1 MEDEALALTSVN
13 EQNSNGTAPPVFDP
27 IQLQDYLHQLLP
39 LLLGAEADDLKRTL
53 WDLPETLEKL
63 RKFAN
68 DPQVNAIYIIKEKDE
83 KKDED
88 DQAILSTSYSYTLSQ
103 EITYYSNHVA
113 SVVMIKRISNL
124 DPTRLIQTQVQIINL
139 PGPASSESGSVAVN
153 PYEAIHSYIHLAVAP
168 YFDAYVNA
176 KGINTELTTIGKKH
190 DDSKMGIPM
199 AKKKIAEL
207 ELSLLHL
214 QQNVDIPEILLN
226 IHPVVQRAVEKCKQ
240 EGRRVSID
248 VIDPQLFK
256 ESSFLNK
263 LQADVNGW
271 IKEIQKVTKLS
282 RDPTSGTAIQE
293 INFWLSMEAALAGV
307 DDKLKSD
314 QIAKRFHATVSFI
327 ADTGLKE
334 ATEKVHKYNQLMKD
348 FPLNE
353 LLSAPDVSKVKEA
366 LMIIYGHFN
375 RKLRLSPYPIKKAL
389 ALAEAISRDLNEQL
403 LKVLGN
409 RRLMYMSYEEFEKVM
424 SGAEDVFKTWDECIK
439 EFTNV
444 ARDVTRKRTDK
455 FIPIKIIP
463 AHDKLQ
469 ERVDFVRGF
478 RKQHEQL
485 HQTILKVMTQPKK
498 VPKKIVDE
506 SEENAAAPQED
517 NDIDALEEIRLAY
530 ENVKDIDV
538 LDVSLMGTEIWMHA
552 ENAYNERVSR
562 VENKIIS
569 SLRDRLGTCKNASEM
584 FRVFSKFN
592 ALFVRPKIRGAI
604 QEYQTLLLESVK
616 DDIAKLQEKFTVQY
630 HNSQAN
636 HMAQLRDLPSISGAM
651 IWARQIE
658 RQLQTY
664 MKRVEDVLGKGW
676 ESQKDAWKTDISN
689 RRDLNVNGRLF
700 EITKNRTQNTLQ
712 LGVNFD
718 PQIIT
723 LFKEVRNLLWL
734 DHQVPHNISGLAKVA
749 KRVYP
754 FAVSLME
761 TVRTY
766 AQTIQKA
773 REHPEII
780 MLVASYRNDVQAQ
793 ITKGINYEWRYFV
806 ETYDHHYHPNMH
818 MTGSLDSP
826 ENQHV
831 TFVRDFANQVSI
843 FQDKVD
849 ALISGYEDISR
860 YIDDLKTCLYKKAK
874 LQGNLDKIQ
883 KLIDRLNLES
893 YSNLKSWVSELD
905 KRIEAVLAQRLEKA
919 IIAWTNEF
927 TVAGDDSGNRDSTSR
942 EAVSISGKVVKRAR
956 RHTSKNESGI
966 DGERPL
972 ASRSAE
978 KPELEISVH
987 EVLILNR
994 VIYLDP
1000 PVEEARSNWFNQLHE
1015 WLAIVCNLPR
1025 IQSSRYEI
1033 YVQVKGSI
1041 SEKTYSN
1048 LLSQIPEATL
1058 KKAYEVIEEKLK
1070 EMGEYVNI
1078 WFQFQS
1084 LWDLEDDFVSTYLGD
1099 DLEKWQ
1105 QILTEIQNSRS
1116 TFDNAETSCS
1126 FGPIVV
1132 KYEQA
1137 QNRVNEKYERWQ
1149 RDVLSKF
1156 GNKLGDVMRQFNAD
1170 ILHARTNLE
1179 NQTIDNNGTGDA
1191 VILITFIQ
1199 DLKRKIAKWG
1209 QDVELFR
1216 KGQKTLIKQ
1225 RYQFPSDWLYA
1236 DQIDGEWSAFNEIF
1250 SRKDSAIQEQIAGL
1264 QEKIIKE
1271 DEIVEAKIKETDA
1284 EWDKNKP
1291 IQGDI
1296 KPDMA
1301 INTLKVYSVRIKN
1314 LKEEYDRVC
1323 RAKEALDMALST
1335 DSKLDTILEELEDLK
1350 SVWEAL
1356 ADIWQK
1362 LGVLKEKPWATTSPR
1377 KIRQD
1382 LDKLLAE
1389 TKDLPNRVRT
1399 YAAFDFTQNALKDYI
1414 KVNPVLSE
1422 LKSEALQ
1429 DRHWKQLFK
1438 TLRIEKSYIFSEMT
1452 IGNVWDF
1459 DLRKNEL
1466 AIKEIVAQASG
1477 EMALEEFLKQVK
1489 ETWSTYILELVNY
1502 QNKCRLIKGWDDIFT
1517 KCGEHLNSLTAMKVS
1532 PHYKA
1537 FEQEASV
1544 WEDKLNKIHVLFD
1557 VWIDVQRQWVYLE
1570 GIFSNSAD
1578 IKHLLPVETQRFHS
1592 IDTEFLTVMK
1602 KVYKSPY
1609 VVDVLNISNV
1619 QKSLERLADLLS
1631 KIQKALGEYLERER
1645 SSFPRFYFVGDED
1658 LLEIIG
1664 NSKDVLRIQKHFKK
1678 MFAGISNILLNE
1690 DNTIITGMASREGE
1704 EVIFKHP
1711 ISLKEHPKINDWLT
1725 LIEKEMKVSLA
1736 EWLTE
1741 SFNEL
1746 AVFYLAD
1753 DLDTPLF
1760 LSWIEKYPTQLVVV
1774 ASQIIWT
1781 QSVEKALT
1789 TMEQTDRNDIAP
1801 LNNALNCCL
1810 RALDLLAD
1818 TVLQDLPTT
1827 QRKKC
1832 EHLVT
1837 EIVHQRDL
1845 LRQLIKSKTSSPKD
1859 FEWLYQMR
1867 FYFNSSL
1874 EDPLVRLTIRM
1885 ANAQFYYGYE
1895 YLGIPD
1901 RLVQTPLTDRCYLT
1915 LTQALEGRLGGRTGK
1930 CWGKGTKFIMYDGS
1944 EKAVEEIVV
1953 GDKLMGDDSTA
1964 RNVHSITR
1972 GIGQMYKIIPNE
1984 HSSPAEP
1991 FTCNDEHIL
2000 VLAIS
2005 EKPKIQHFINNSTE
2019 KSPCYKVKWYS
2030 HDPISNSI
2038 KLNCKTFTYQSN
2050 NTIDEEIKQKQAQT
2064 FCSKVPDLTCNN
2076 FKWEISVKQFLS
2088 YKKSIQNVCRM
2099 YKPSEVHF
2107 SAFKGQFKKV
2117 LDNVLGFDSTDDQIK
2132 SFSWLI
2138 GAWIAGGFKKSIL
2151 TNKSAKI
2158 VKNQMTE
2165 KLEGCGKLL
2174 GLSLRFY
2181 KFNKNND
2188 EIIKIEYKTLKNEN
2202 DEYSQLHNKFT
2213 NLLSRLEI
2221 LDGNNVPNFMM
2232 MEDIETVRLPL
2243 LGGLLDAGGYFVEG
2257 REYSFELEQ
2266 RNIAERVARI
2276 ANLSGFRVN
2285 NFNTITKIGNKSRN
2299 PFGEIKSN
2307 NKAKAE
2313 CFSLFI
2319 TGGNINDI
2327 PTIVKN
2333 KSVQNLVNDP
2343 SDYTWKFN
2351 VETLQHDDYYGFT
2364 VDGNPLGVQLG
2375 RFVLVFCCD
2384 ENFDFQAMGRIFV
2397 GLCQVGAWGCFDE
2410 FNRLE
2415 ERILSA
2421 VSQQVQTIQL
2431 GLKAIMDNPK
2441 AEVEI
2446 VGKSLTV
2453 NANTGI
2459 FITMNPGYAG
2469 RSNLPDNLKKL
2480 FRSIAMTKP
2489 DRELIAQV
2497 MLYSQ
2502 GFRTAEILA
2511 SKVVPLFNL
2520 CAEQLSP
2527 QAHYDFGLRALKSV
2541 LVSAGNMKRERLQH
2555 LRAAIQA
2562 GEKDDTEYTKIS
2574 EPIPEQEIMI
2584 QSVRETIV
2592 PKLVAD
2598 DIPLLTSLMTDVFP
2612 GVEYVPVDLEKLTE
2626 EIKKVCKEK
2635 RLFDGEMWMEKTL
2648 QLYQIQNIHHGLMM
2662 VGPSGSGKTMAWK
2675 VLLEALE
2682 RVQGV
2687 EGVPYVI
2694 DPKAVSKDDLYGTLD
2709 PTTREWTDG
2718 LFTHILRKIID
2729 NVRGESA
2736 KRHWIIFD
2744 GDVDPEWVENLNSV
2758 LDDNRLLTLPNGE
2771 RLGLPHNVRIMFE
2784 VENLKYAT
2792 LATVSRC
2799 GMVWFSEE
2807 VVTLELLYNN
2817 YLETLRSVSLDENEE
2832 EDSVANAHRNESEE
2846 ESSPHMNT
2854 QRAIATILSKHMTD
2868 NGLVTKALEHA
2879 EKLTHIM
2886 DFTKARVL
2894 STLFSL
2900 LNKTVRNVIE
2910 YNVQHPDFPM
2920 GAEHM
2925 EGYVIKRLVLGVIW
2939 SFSGDAKLDLR
2950 ANLGDYI
2957 RGITTVD
2964 LPPAQPGSSIIDYD
2978 VQISNGEWVPWAGKV
2993 PTIEIETHKVSSADI
3008 VIPTVDTVRHEEV
3021 LYSWLSEHKPLLL
3034 CGPPGS
3040 GKTMTLFSALRKL
3053 PDMEVVG
3060 LNFSSA
3066 TTPELVLKT
3075 FEQYC
3080 EYKKTPNGIILAPVA
3095 IGRWIVVFCDEINLP
3110 ATDNYGTQRV
3120 ISFLRQLFEYGGYW
3134 RASDKSWVK
3143 LERIQFVGACNPPT
3157 DPGRVPLT
3165 HRFLRHS
3172 PLVMVDYP
3180 GQISLNQIYG
3190 TFSRAMLKVVPAL
3203 RAYAENLTAAMV
3215 DFFLMSQKRF
3225 TPDIQAHYIYSPRE
3239 LTRWMRGIYEAIK
3252 PMETLTVE
3260 GLIRI
3265 WAHEA
3270 LRLFQDRLVGE
3281 DERKWTDD
3289 NIDAIAMKHF
3299 PNLNQEEALTRPILY
3314 SNWLSKFYIPVQR
3327 DDLRDY
3333 VKARLKV
3340 FYEEELDVPLVLFND
3355 VLDHVLRIDRVF
3367 RQMQGHLLLIGV
3379 SGSGKTTLS
3388 RFVAWMNGLSV
3399 FQIKAHNKY
3408 TGDDF
3413 DEDLR
3418 TVLRRCGCKAEKIC
3432 FIMDESNVLDSG
3444 FLERMNT
3451 LLANAEVPGL
3461 FEGDEFNTLM
3471 TSCKE
3476 GAQKEGLMLDSNEEL
3491 YKWFTQQVMKNL
3503 HVVFTMNP
3511 PEGGLASRAATSPAL
3526 FNRCVL
3532 DWFGDWSDQAFFQVG
3547 IEFTQS
3553 LDLDLPSYSPPS
3565 NFPVVYRALSSS
3577 PIHRHAL
3584 VNAFVYVHQSLYE
3597 INAKLSKRQ
3606 GKYNYVTPRHYLD
3619 FINQYVRLFNE
3630 KREDLEEQ
3638 QRHLNIGLEKL
3649 RDTVIKVEELKKS
3662 LSIKEKELERKDKEA
3677 NEKLNKMVKDKEIAE
3692 VNEKESR
3699 QLQKV
3704 VEIQNKEIEERRAVV
3719 LRDIANAQPAV
3730 EEAKKSVQGIKKQQ
3744 LTEVRSMANPPE
3756 AVKLAMTSVCTIL
3769 GFKIDTWKGV
3779 QGVIR
3784 RDDFITSIVNFDTD
3798 KNMTK
3803 SLRETMRNDYLS
3815 KPQYNYETVNRASKA
3830 CGPLVKWVE
3839 AQVNYSTILD
3849 SVGPLRKEVDDL
3861 EQKLQELKAKLE
3873 ALDQT
3878 IKDTVKQIAV
3888 YKEEYTVLMTERGEI
3903 KNEMIQVKNK
3913 VDRSLKLLDS
3923 LSSEKGR
3930 WESGSQT
3937 FETQM
3942 GTIVGDVLL
3951 SAGFL
3956 AYGGYFDQQYREI
3969 LLNKWTNHL
3978 VSANIQFKP
3987 DISLTEYLSSA
3998 DDRLS
4003 WQENSLPADDLCTEN
4018 AIMLKRFNRYPLIID
4033 PSGQASAFLMN
4044 EFKDKKITITSFLDD
4059 SFIKNLE
4066 SALRFGNPLLI
4077 QDVEHLD
4084 PILNAVLNKE
4094 LRRTG
4099 GRVLIR
4105 LGGQDIDFSPS
4116 FTLFLSTRDPSINFP
4131 PDVCSRVT
4139 FVNFTVTRGSLQSQ
4153 CLNHVLKVERPDT
4166 DKKRT
4171 DVIKLQGE
4179 FRLKLR
4185 HLEKSLLQALNESKG
4200 NILDDNKVLDTLET
4214 LKKEAA
4220 EITSKV
4226 EETEGVMQE
4235 VEQVTAEYTPL
4246 AQACSYVF
4254 FVMEQMN
4261 LLHHFY
4267 QFSLEYF
4274 NEIFQFI
4281 LRENPNLK
4289 DVTDNSE
4296 RLRILMKDLFN
4307 VTFYRVSRALLHED
4321 YVTFAILLAQVKLR
4335 NESNQLDE
4343 TEYDFLL
4350 SGGDVV
4356 PGSKASAREL
4366 GLPEGL
4372 FDSDQ
4377 LCRIKEFA
4385 TLKCF
4390 SGLTKHIANN
4400 EEEWQEFFDA
4410 DAAEKHIPVC
4420 WDSSLPPIAFDP
4432 GFIGQAELNL
4442 KEMVLD
4448 EIQPST
4454 PISLCSVPGYDA
4466 SYRVDNLVAELNIK
4480 CKSVAM
4486 GSQEGFTLADQA
4498 IAASVKNGEW
4508 VLLKNVHLAPSW
4520 LGHLEKKLHSM
4531 KPNRNFRLFLT
4542 METNPK
4548 VPVNLL
4554 RLSRVL
4560 MFEPP
4565 PGIKANLHESL
4576 KSIPV
4581 SRISKGPTER
4591 VRLYFL
4597 LSWLHAIVQERL
4609 RYVPLGWTKIYEF
4622 NDSDQDFAFNTID
4635 AWLDSVA
4642 QGRANIAPEKIP
4654 WDAIRIL
4661 ISIVAYGG
4669 RIDNE
4674 FDKRLLENFVN
4685 NLFTPT
4691 SYDLDF
4697 PLVISEEDNKL
4708 VIPEGS
4714 KIDQFMEWV
4723 NKLPD
4728 REPPVW
4734 LGLQSNAERV
4744 LATTQANAMLVK
4756 ICKMK
4761 SLSDDDEVAYTQESS
4776 SQSSAASLQPAWMR
4790 ALFTTVDNW
4799 LKSLPEKLKPMNRT
4813 AESIKNPLFR
4823 FFDRENQIGRSL
4835 LKKIR
4840 QDLDDIKLVCEGE
4853 LKQTNHLRMLLN
4865 CLTKGMIPD
4874 HWKKYKVPRSVSL
4887 NHWIADFKSRLQQL
4901 EEITK
4906 ESDYASLE
4914 VWLGGLFMPEAY
4926 ITATRQAVAQKHKW
4940 SLEELRLEF
4949 DLNTAGSPDS
4959 FTVSGAQYQNKQIQ
4973 IVANPMIKLELSQIR
4988 WVLKTEVAETNENT
5002 VNLPV
5007 YLNEDRSDLLFA
5019 VNVDAKPSE
5028 KKMIAQRGIA

>member
-1 MEDEALALTSVN
+1 MEDDSVATVG
-13 EQNSNGTAPPVFDP
+13 EVSQNPTGPAITPPTFEP
-27 IQLQDYLHQLLP
+27 ILLQDYLNKLLP
-39 LLLGAEADDLKRTL
+39 IVLGAEEQDLKTSL
-53 WDLPETLEKL
+53 WNVSETIEKL
-63 RKFAN
+63 RKYAN
-68 DPQVNAIYIIKEKDE
+68 DPQINVIYVIKEKEE
-83 KKDED
+83 KKDE
-88 DQAILSTSYSYTLSQ
+88 
-103 EITYYSNHVA
+103 V
-113 SVVMIKRISNL
+113 
-124 DPTRLIQTQVQIINL
+124 
-139 PGPASSESGSVAVN
+139 GVN
-153 PYEAIHSYIHLAVAP
+153 PYEALHSCIHLAVAP
-168 YFDAYVNA
+168 YFDAFISAKGVNA
-176 KGINTELTTIGKKH
+176 EANATSKKH

-214 QQNVDIPEILLN
+214 QQNVDIPDISLN
-226 IHPVVQRAVEKCKQ
+226 IHPIVQRACKQ
-240 EGRRVSID
+240 EAKRVTVD
-248 VIDPQLFK
+248 VIDPQLLSD
-256 ESSFLNK
+256 SSFLNK

-282 RDPTSGTAIQE
+282 RDPASGTAIQE
-293 INFWLSMEAALAGV
+293 INFWLSMETALAGV
-307 DDKLKSD
+307 DEQLKSD
-314 QIAKRFHATVSFI
+314 QISLTLDILRTAKRFHATVSFI

-334 ATEKVHKYNQLMKD
+334 ATEKVYKYNQLMKD

-353 LLSAPDVSKVKEA
+353 LLSATDIIKVKDA
-366 LMIIYGHFN
+366 LMIIFNHFN
-375 RKLRLSPYPIKKAL
+375 KKLRLSPYPIKKAL
-389 ALAEAISRDLNEQL
+389 ALVEAISRDLNEQL

-409 RRLMYMSYEEFEKVM
+409 RRLMYMGYEDFEKVM
-424 SGAEDVFKTWDECIK
+424 SGAEEVFKTWEECIK

-444 ARDVTRKRTDK
+444 ARDVTRKRSDK
-455 FIPIKIIP
+455 FIPIKINP

-469 ERVDFVRGF
+469 ERVNFVRGF

-485 HQTILKVMTQPKK
+485 HQTILKVMAQPKNTA
-498 VPKKIVDE
+498 KILVE
-506 SEENAAAPQED
+506 GEEEAASHLNDD
-517 NDIDALEEIRLAY
+517 NNIDALEEVRLAY
-530 ENVKDIDV
+530 ESVKDIDV
-538 LDVSLMGTEIWMHA
+538 LDVSLEGTEIWMHA

-562 VENKIIS
+562 VENQIIA
-569 SLRDRLGTCKNASEM
+569 SLRDRLGTCKNANEM

-616 DDIAKLQEKFTVQY
+616 DDIAKLQVKFTEQY
-630 HNSQAN
+630 RNSQAN

-651 IWARQIE
+651 IWARQID

-676 ESQKDAWKTDISN
+676 ELQKDGEQLQKKSNNFKKKLDTRPIFEAWQADISN
-689 RRDLNVNGRLF
+689 RRDLNISGRLF
-700 EITKNRTQNTLQ
+700 EITKNRAQGQLQ

-734 DHQVPHNISGLAKVA
+734 DHQVPHNISSLAKVA

-766 AQTIQKA
+766 AQTVQKA
-773 REHPEII
+773 KEHPEII

-793 ITKGINYEWRYFV
+793 ITKGINHEWLYFV
-806 ETYDHHYHPNMH
+806 ETYDRHFHPNI
-818 MTGSLDSP
+818 GSMDSH

-831 TFVRDFANQVSI
+831 TFVREFAKQVSI

-849 ALISGYEDISR
+849 ALITTYEDISR
-860 YIDDLKTCLYKKAK
+860 YIDELKTCPYKKNK
-874 LQGNLDKIQ
+874 FQGNLDKIQ
-883 KLIDRLNLES
+883 KLVDRLNLES

-905 KRIEAVLAQRLEKA
+905 QRIETVLAQRLENA
-919 IIAWTNEF
+919 ITAWTNEF
-927 TVAGDDSGNRDSTSR
+927 MIAGDDSPNARESTGR
-942 EAVSISGKVVKRAR
+942 EVVSISGKIVKKAKRRA
-956 RHTSKNESGI
+956 TKSDSI
-966 DGERPL
+966 DGEKTLPTKL
-972 ASRSAE
+972 IE
-978 KPELEISVH
+978 KPDLEISVH
-987 EVLILNR
+987 EVRIRNQ

-1000 PVEEARSNWFNQLHE
+1000 PVEEARANWYNQLHE

-1033 YVQVKGSI
+1033 YLQVNGSAPNET
-1041 SEKTYSN
+1041 SYSD
-1048 LLSQIPEATL
+1048 LLTQIPEAAL
-1058 KKAYEVIEEKLK
+1058 KKAYDVVEEKLK
-1070 EMGEYVNI
+1070 EMNEYVNI

-1084 LWDLEDDFVSTYLGD
+1084 LWDLEDNQVYSYLGD

-1105 QILTEIQNSRS
+1105 KILTEIQNSRS
-1116 TFDNAETSCS
+1116 TFDNPETSCS

-1149 RDVLSKF
+1149 RDVLNKF
-1156 GNKLGDVMRQFNAD
+1156 STKLGEFMRDFNAS
-1170 ILHARTNLE
+1170 ISHARSDLE
-1179 NQTIDNNGTGDA
+1179 NQRMESNGTGEA
-1191 VILITFIQ
+1191 VNLITFVQ
-1199 DLKRKIAKWG
+1199 DLKRKVTKWD
-1209 QDVELFR
+1209 QDVDLFR
-1216 KGQKTLIKQ
+1216 KGQKTLIRQ
-1225 RYQFPSDWLYA
+1225 RYQFPSDWLYVE
-1236 DQIDGEWSAFNEIF
+1236 QIEGEWSAFNEILT
-1250 SRKDSAIQEQIAGL
+1250 RKNSAIQEQIDGL
-1264 QEKIIKE
+1264 REKVVKEDKIIE
-1271 DEIVEAKIKETDA
+1271 TKIKEIDV
-1284 EWDKNKP
+1284 EWNNSKP

-1296 KPDMA
+1296 KPDVA
-1301 INTLKVYSVRIKN
+1301 INLLRVFTTRVTKLN
-1314 LKEEYDRVC
+1314 EEYGMVC
-1323 RAKEALDMALST
+1323 RAKEALDMALSPE
-1335 DSKLDTILEELEDLK
+1335 DKLDNILEELEDLK
-1350 SVWEAL
+1350 TVWEAL
-1356 ADIWQK
+1356 ANIWQK
-1362 LGVLKEKPWATTSPR
+1362 INVLREKLWTSISPR
-1377 KIRQD
+1377 KIRQE
-1382 LDKLLAE
+1382 LDHFIAE
-1389 TKDLPNRVRT
+1389 TKDLPSRVRT
-1399 YAAFDFTQNALKDYI
+1399 YAAFDFTQDTLKEYI
-1414 KVNPVLSE
+1414 KVNPILSE
-1422 LKSEALQ
+1422 LKSEALK

-1438 TLRIEKSYIFSEMT
+1438 ALRVEKHFLLPEMT
-1452 IGNVWDF
+1452 VGNVWEL
-1459 DLRKNEL
+1459 DLKKNDQI
-1466 AIKEIVAQASG
+1466 IKDIVTQASG
-1477 EMALEEFLKQVK
+1477 ELALEEFLKQVK
-1489 ETWSTYILELVNY
+1489 ETWTSYILELVNY
-1502 QNKCRLIKGWDDIFT
+1502 QNKCRLIKGWDDLFT
-1517 KCGEHLNSLTAMKVS
+1517 KCGEHLNSLTAMKMS
-1532 PHYKA
+1532 PYYKT
-1537 FEQEASV
+1537 FEEEAAG
-1544 WEDKLNKIHVLFD
+1544 WEDKLNRIHLLFD

-1570 GIFSNSAD
+1570 GIFSGSAD
-1578 IKHLLPVETQRFHS
+1578 IKHLLPVESQRFQN

-1609 VVDVLNISNV
+1609 IVDVLNIQNV

-1690 DNTIITGMASREGE
+1690 DNTIITGMASRENE
-1704 EVIFKHP
+1704 KVMFKHP
-1711 ISLKEHPKINDWLT
+1711 ISLKENPKINDWLT
-1725 LIEKEMKVSLA
+1725 LIEKEMRVSLA

-1741 SFNEL
+1741 AFSKLGE
-1746 AVFYLAD
+1746 FYLAD
-1753 DLDTPLF
+1753 QLDTPIF
-1760 LSWIEKYPTQLVVV
+1760 LQWIDKYPTQLVVV

-1789 TMEQTDRNDIAP
+1789 TMEQTDRNDSTP
-1801 LNNALNCCL
+1801 LNNSLQLCL
-1810 RALDLLAD
+1810 RALDVLAD
-1818 TVLQDLPTT
+1818 TVLQELPQT

-1845 LRQLIKSKTSSPKD
+1845 IRQLIKNKTSSAKD

-1874 EDPLVRLTIRM
+1874 EDSLSRLTIKM
-1885 ANAQFYYGYE
+1885 ANAQFHYGYE
-1895 YLGIPD
+1895 YLGVPD

-1915 LTQALEGRLGGRTGK
+1915 LTQALEGRLGGSTGK
-1930 CWGKGTKFIMYDGS
+1930 CWGKGTKFLMYNGT

-1972 GIGQMYKIIPNE
+1972 GVGQMYKIVPNKK
-1984 HSSPAEP
+1984 SPAEP

-2000 VLAIS
+2000 VLVIS
-2005 EKPKIQHFINNSTE
+2005 EKPNVRHENSANG
-2019 KSPCYKVKWYS
+2019 PCYKIRWYS
-2030 HDPISNSI
+2030 HDPTTNCI
-2038 KLNCKTFTYQSN
+2038 KLNQKTFKYELDNS
-2050 NTIDEEIKQKQAQT
+2050 IDKKIKQNQA
-2064 FCSKVPDLTCNN
+2064 FSYCSQVPDLTNGE
-2076 FKWEISVKQFLS
+2076 FKWEVSIKEFLNH
-2088 YKKSIQNVCRM
+2088 KKSIQKACRM

-2107 SAFKGQFKKV
+2107 STLNGNFKKV
-2117 LDNVLGFDSTDDQIK
+2117 LDDVIGFDSTDEQVK
-2132 SFSWLI
+2132 SFAWLI
-2138 GAWIAGGFKKSIL
+2138 GAWIAGGFEKSVS
-2151 TNKSAKI
+2151 TSAKI
-2158 VKNQMTE
+2158 VKNDMTNKLEECGKFLGLKLEFYRYNNELYGGAIKIYNKFLNDQSCFE
-2165 KLEGCGKLL
+2165 KLLRKLNIL
-2174 GLSLRFY
+2174 
-2181 KFNKNND
+2181 NK
-2188 EIIKIEYKTLKNEN
+2188 KNIPTEMIM
-2202 DEYSQLHNKFT
+2202 D
-2213 NLLSRLEI
+2213 
-2221 LDGNNVPNFMM
+2221 
-2232 MEDIETVRLPL
+2232 DIETVRLPL
-2243 LGGLLDAGGYFVEG
+2243 LGGLLDTSSYYVEG
-2257 REYSFELEQ
+2257 REFLFDKE
-2266 RNIAERVARI
+2266 RRHIAESVARI
-2276 ANLSGFRVN
+2276 ANLSGFCVN
-2285 NFNTITKIGNKSRN
+2285 NLNL
-2299 PFGEIKSN
+2299 IKDERSPLCELKN
-2307 NKAKAE
+2307 NNMTNDNDIN
-2313 CFSLFI
+2313 LFI
-2319 TGGNINDI
+2319 NGGDMKKIPSIIINNNNQCKLQILD
-2327 PTIVKN
+2327 N
-2333 KSVQNLVNDP
+2333 SSVG
-2343 SDYTWKFN
+2343 DYAWEFMI
-2351 VETLQHDDYYGFT
+2351 ETLENDSYYGFT
-2364 VDGNPLGVQLG
+2364 VDGNRRMLLRDLTVTHNTESVKALGVQLG

-2431 GLKAIMDNPK
+2431 GLKAIVDNPS

-2446 VGKSLTV
+2446 VGKNLRV
-2453 NANTGI
+2453 NSNTGI

-2541 LVSAGNMKRERLQH
+2541 LVSAGNLKRERLQT
-2555 LRAAIQA
+2555 LRGLIKS
-2562 GEKDDTEYTKIS
+2562 GEKDSSENIKIS
-2574 EPIPEQEIMI
+2574 EPIPEQEILI

-2598 DIPLLTSLMTDVFP
+2598 DIPLLTRYAID
-2612 GVEYVPVDLEKLTE
+2612 YVPVDLEKLTA
-2626 EIKKVCKEK
+2626 EIKNVCEEK
-2635 RLFDGEMWMEKTL
+2635 RLLDGQMWMEKVL

-2662 VGPSGSGKTMAWK
+2662 VGPSGSGKSLAWK
-2675 VLLEALE
+2675 VLLEALG
-2682 RVQGV
+2682 RVEGV
-2687 EGVPYVI
+2687 EGISYVI
-2694 DPKAVSKDDLYGTLD
+2694 DPKAVSKDALYGNLD
-2709 PTTREWTDG
+2709 HTTREWTDG

-2729 NVRGESA
+2729 NVRGEKV

-2771 RLGLPHNVRIMFE
+2771 RLGLPGNVRIMFE

-2807 VVTLELLYNN
+2807 IVTLKMIYSN
-2817 YLETLRSVSLDENEE
+2817 YLETLKNMPMDDNEE
-2832 EDSVANAHRNESEE
+2832 DGITTIRRSDSAEE
-2846 ESSPHMNT
+2846 NNSPHMGT
-2854 QRAIATILSKHMTD
+2854 QRAIAAILSKHLTD
-2868 NGLVTKALEHA
+2868 DGLVTKALEYA
-2879 EKLTHIM
+2879 EKLEHIM
-2886 DFTKARVL
+2886 DFTRMRVL
-2894 STLFSL
+2894 TTLFSL

-2920 GAEHM
+2920 TADHM
-2925 EGYVIKRLVLGVIW
+2925 ENYVVKRLILGIIW
-2939 SFSGDAKLDLR
+2939 SFSGDAKLELR
-2950 ANLGDYI
+2950 SKFGDYI
-2957 RGITTVD
+2957 RGIATID
-2964 LPPAQPGSSIIDYD
+2964 LPPLQNGFSIIDYD
-2978 VQISNGEWVPWAGKV
+2978 VQINNGEWVSWTGKV
-2993 PTIEIETHKVSSADI
+2993 PTIEIETHKVAEADI
-3008 VIPTVDTVRHEEV
+3008 VIPTIDTVRHEEV
-3021 LYSWLSEHKPLLL
+3021 LYSWLSEHKPLML

-3066 TTPELVLKT
+3066 TTPELILKT

-3080 EYKKTPNGIILAPVA
+3080 EYRKTLNGVILSPVS

-3110 ATDNYGTQRV
+3110 ATDKYGTQRV
-3120 ISFLRQLFEYGGYW
+3120 ISFLRQLVECGGYW
-3134 RASDKSWVK
+3134 RTSDKSWVR

-3165 HRFLRHS
+3165 HRFLRHA
-3172 PLVMVDYP
+3172 PLIMVDYP
-3180 GQISLNQIYG
+3180 GEISLNQIYG

-3203 RAYAENLTAAMV
+3203 RAYAENLTSSMV
-3215 DFFLMSQKRF
+3215 EFYLMSQKRF

-3252 PMETLTVE
+3252 PMETLSLE

-3270 LRLFQDRLVGE
+3270 LRLFQDRLVTE
-3281 DERKWTDD
+3281 DERKWTDE
-3289 NIDAIAMKHF
+3289 NIDAIALKHF
-3299 PNLNQEEALTRPILY
+3299 PNLNQPDALSRPILF
-3314 SNWLSKFYIPVQR
+3314 SNWLSRYYTPVER
-3327 DDLRDY
+3327 EELRDY

-3408 TGDDF
+3408 TGEDF

-3418 TVLRRCGCKAEKIC
+3418 TVLRRSGCKGEKIC
-3432 FIMDESNVLDSG
+3432 FILDESNVLDSG

-3471 TSCKE
+3471 TGCKE
-3476 GAQKEGLMLDSNEEL
+3476 GSQREGLMLDSHEEL

-3547 IEFTQS
+3547 MEFTQS
-3553 LDLDLPSYSPPS
+3553 LDLDLTSYSPSS
-3565 NFPVVYRALSSS
+3565 NFPVAYRSLSL
-3577 PIHRHAL
+3577 PPTHRNAV
-3584 VNAFVYVHQSLYE
+3584 VNAFVFVHQSLYE

-3606 GKYNYVTPRHYLD
+3606 GKYNYVTPRHFLD
-3619 FINQYVRLFNE
+3619 FINHYVRLFNE

-3649 RDTVIKVEELKKS
+3649 RDTVVKVEELKKS
-3662 LSIKEKELERKDKEA
+3662 LSIKEKELKIKDIEA
-3677 NEKLNKMVKDKEIAE
+3677 NEKLNKMVKDQRTAE
-3692 VNEKESR
+3692 KNEKESR
-3699 QLQKV
+3699 QIHTA
-3704 VEIQNKEIEERRAVV
+3704 VEIQNKEIEERRAIA
-3719 LRDIANAQPAV
+3719 LRDIENAQPAV
-3730 EEAKKSVQGIKKQQ
+3730 EEAKRSVQGIRKTQ

-3756 AVKLAMTSVCTIL
+3756 AVKLAMTSVCTLL
-3769 GFKIDTWKGV
+3769 GFQIDGWKAV
-3779 QGVIR
+3779 QGAIR
-3784 RDDFITSIVNFDTD
+3784 REDFISSIVNFDTE

-3803 SLRETMRNDYLS
+3803 SLRDKMRNEFLS
-3815 KPQYNYETVNRASKA
+3815 NKSYNYELVNRASKA

-3839 AQVNYSTILD
+3839 AQVIYSDILD
-3849 SVGPLRKEVDDL
+3849 RVAPLRHEVAEL
-3861 EQKLQELKAKLE
+3861 EKKQAETKVKLE
-3873 ALDQT
+3873 AINKM
-3878 IKDTVKQIAV
+3878 IKETVATIAV
-3888 YKEEYTVLMTERGEI
+3888 YKDEYGVIMKECGYI
-3903 KNEMIQVKNK
+3903 KDEMIQVKDK
-3913 VDRSLKLLDS
+3913 VDRSLKLLSS
-3923 LSSEKGR
+3923 LSSEKQR

-3951 SAGFL
+3951 SAAFL

-3969 LLNKWTNHL
+3969 LLNKLTNHL
-3978 VSANIQFKP
+3978 ISANIQFKQEL
-3987 DISLTEYLSSA
+3987 SLTEYLSTA

-4003 WQENSLPADDLCTEN
+4003 WQANSLPADDLCTEN

-4044 EFKDKKITITSFLDD
+4044 EFKEKKITVTSFLDD

-4116 FTLFLSTRDPSINFP
+4116 FTLFLSTRDPSVNFP

-4139 FVNFTVTRGSLQSQ
+4139 FVNFTVTHSSLQSQ
-4153 CLNHVLKVERPDT
+4153 CLNQVLKVERPDT

-4171 DVIKLQGE
+4171 DLIKLQGE

-4200 NILDDNKVLDTLET
+4200 NILDDGKVLETLET

-4220 EITSKV
+4220 EITHKV
-4226 EETEGVMQE
+4226 EETESIMKE
-4235 VEQVTAEYTPL
+4235 VEQVTTEYTPL
-4246 AQACSYVF
+4246 AQACSSVF

-4274 NEIFQFI
+4274 YEIFQYV
-4281 LRENPNLK
+4281 LHENPNLK
-4289 DVTDNSE
+4289 GVTNSNE
-4296 RLRILMKDLFN
+4296 RLIILMKDLFN
-4307 VTFYRVSRALLHED
+4307 ATFRRVSRALLHDD
-4321 YVTFAILLAQVKLR
+4321 YITFAILLAQIKLR
-4335 NESNQLDE
+4335 GTQEQLDE
-4343 TEYDFLL
+4343 TEYDYLL

-4356 PGSKASAREL
+4356 PGSKVSAKEL
-4366 GLPEGL
+4366 GFPEGL
-4372 FDSDQ
+4372 FDSDI
-4377 LCRIKEFA
+4377 LCRIREFS
-4385 TLKCF
+4385 TLPCF
-4390 SGLTKHIANN
+4390 SGLTKDIANN
-4400 EEEWQEFFDA
+4400 KDDWKDFYESDP
-4410 DAAEKHIPVC
+4410 AEKFIPVC
-4420 WDSSLPPIAFDP
+4420 WDTKLPATVIQLRKLLIIKCFRPDRLISAVGEFVSIVFDA
-4432 GFIGQAELNL
+4432 GFINQAELDL
-4442 KEMVLD
+4442 KAMVLD
-4448 EIQPST
+4448 EVNPTT

-4466 SYRVDNLVAELNIK
+4466 SYRVDNLVAEVHVR

-4486 GSQEGFTLADQA
+4486 GSQEGFALADQA
-4498 IAASVKNGEW
+4498 ITTSIKNGEW

-4531 KPNRNFRLFLT
+4531 NAHRNFRLFLT

-4554 RLSRVL
+4554 RLSRIL

-4565 PGIKANLHESL
+4565 PGIKANLQESL
-4576 KSIPV
+4576 KSIPH

-4622 NDSDQDFAFNTID
+4622 NDSDQDFAINTID

-4642 QGRANIAPEKIP
+4642 QGRTNISPDKIP
-4654 WDAIRIL
+4654 WDAIRTL

-4669 RIDNE
+4669 RVDNE
-4674 FDKRLLENFVN
+4674 FDKRLLDNFVG
-4685 NLFTPT
+4685 NLFTPA
-4691 SYDLDF
+4691 SYDLSF
-4697 PLVISEEDNKL
+4697 PLVKSSDDSEKL
-4708 VIPEGS
+4708 LIPEGS

-4728 REPPVW
+4728 NEPPSW
-4734 LGLQSNAERV
+4734 L
-4744 LATTQANAMLVK
+4744 ANAMLVK
-4756 ICKMK
+4756 IRKMK
-4761 SLSDDDEVAYTQESS
+4761 SLSDDDEVAYAQEAS
-4776 SQSSAASLQPAWMR
+4776 SQSSGAYSQPAWMR
-4790 ALFTTVDNW
+4790 ALYTTVDNW
-4799 LKSLPEKLKPMNRT
+4799 LKILPKTLSPMKRT

-4823 FFDRENQIGRSL
+4823 FFDRENQIGCNL
-4835 LKKIR
+4835 LNKIQ
-4840 QDLDDIKLVCEGE
+4840 QDLSDIKLVCEGQ

-4865 CLTKGMIPD
+4865 YLTKD
-4874 HWKKYKVPRSVSL
+4874 HWCKYKVPKTTSL
-4887 NHWIADFKSRLQQL
+4887 NHWVADFKSRLQQL
-4901 EEITK
+4901 ENITK
-4906 ESDYASLE
+4906 ESNYTSLE

-4926 ITATRQAVAQKHKW
+4926 ITATRQAVAQKHRW
-4940 SLEELRLEF
+4940 SLEELKLEV
-4949 DLNTAGSPDS
+4949 DLNTSGSPNS
-4959 FTVSGAQYQNKQIQ
+4959 FAVSGMKLAGAQYKNQQVQLIT
-4973 IVANPMIKLELSQIR
+4973 NPMTKLELSQIR
-4988 WVLKTEVAETNENT
+4988 WILKTEATEATENI
-5002 VNLPV
+5002 VSLPV
-5007 YLNEDRSDLLFA
+5007 YLNEDRSDLLF
-5019 VNVDAKPSE
+5019 VVDANVKPSD
-5028 KKMIAQRGIA
+5028 KQMIAQRGVAIIVY